1 MHLPARV
8 AASLVAVAAAL
19 TACSS
24 ASGAGAP
31 SGSPSGSV
39 SPSPLGSG
47 FYNSASPPP
56 PEGTVTPQPGSWSNT
71 HPPRGYR
78 VVLLTAGD
86 DEPTHTLVG
95 AVRSWAA
102 EVHVRLSTVTS
113 ASATQLIPSITK
125 AIELKPDLI
134 ISAGSEL
141 VDPLATVTAS
151 SLHQQFLVIGAELA
165 EPTGNVTAADWKGAS
180 FRGEGLGTSSS
191 YDPASFTPE
200 RAGRAI
206 RAGVAAVLNRLT
218 GIVVWIS

>member
-8 AASLVAVAAAL
+8 ATSLVAVAAAL

-56 PEGTVTPQPGSWSNT
+56 PEGTVTPQPGSWSGT
-71 HPPRGYR
+71 HPPAGYR

-86 DEPTHTLVG
+86 DKPTRTLVD
-95 AVRSWAA
+95 AVHSWAA
-102 EVHVRLSTVTS
+102 ETHVRLSTVTA

-191 YDPASFTPE
+191 YDPASFTTE
-200 RAGRAI
+200 RAGRAV